1 MFAKV
6 LSKFLTKINRATC
19 QNTPVCRLNAL
30 NSLPLF
36 KFLVSKCSNAMLAT
50 RGFRVKNLLT
60 ATQVVSLQLKFSCY
74 AVLVSL
80 TDELFSAATT
90 YIQFKD
96 WRFYEG

>member
-1 MFAKV
+1 
-6 LSKFLTKINRATC
+6 
-19 QNTPVCRLNAL
+19 
-30 NSLPLF
+30 
-36 KFLVSKCSNAMLAT
+36 MLAT

-80 TDELFSAATT
+80 TDELFSAATR